1 MSTRTLRVLV
11 VDDHE
16 IVRRNICQLLVSQA
30 DIEVICEAANGQE
43 AVLRAREHRPD
54 LVLMDVTMPTM
65 NGLEPARI
73 IKQELPSIR
82 VLMVSQH
89 DSPQFMREAL
99 AVGASG
105 YIAKSAVGRD
115 LIPQLRNLQY
125 PNSTGKSGSW
135 IASYLSEGGA
145 RRAQN
150 SQVSNLEQLLEASH
164 DNILGGSDLRWSV
177 VLKAQSFVEIPG
189 TFVYPEVAC
198 TYLISFLKISS
209 P

>member
-16 IVRRNICQLLVSQA
+16 IVRRNICQLLVLEA
-30 DIEVICEAANGQE
+30 DIEIICEAANGQE

-54 LVLMDVTMPTM
+54 LVLMDVTMPIM
-65 NGLEPARI
+65 NGLEAARI
-73 IKQELPSIR
+73 IKQDLPWIR

-105 YIAKSAVGRD
+105 YITKSAVGRD

-125 PNSTGKSGSW
+125 PNSTGKSGS
-135 IASYLSEGGA
+135 
-145 RRAQN
+145 
-150 SQVSNLEQLLEASH
+150 
-164 DNILGGSDLRWSV
+164 
-177 VLKAQSFVEIPG
+177 
-189 TFVYPEVAC
+189 
-198 TYLISFLKISS
+198 
-209 P
+209 

>member
-30 DIEVICEAANGQE
+30 NIEVICEAANGQE

-65 NGLEPARI
+65 NSLEAARI

-89 DSPQFMREAL
+89 DSPPFMREAL

-105 YIAKSAVGRD
+105 YITKSAVGRD

-125 PNSTGKSGSW
+125 PNSTGKSRS
-135 IASYLSEGGA
+135 
-145 RRAQN
+145 
-150 SQVSNLEQLLEASH
+150 
-164 DNILGGSDLRWSV
+164 
-177 VLKAQSFVEIPG
+177 
-189 TFVYPEVAC
+189 
-198 TYLISFLKISS
+198 
-209 P
+209 

>member
-65 NGLEPARI
+65 NGLEHARI

-125 PNSTGKSGSW
+125 PNSTGKSGS
-135 IASYLSEGGA
+135 
-145 RRAQN
+145 
-150 SQVSNLEQLLEASH
+150 
-164 DNILGGSDLRWSV
+164 
-177 VLKAQSFVEIPG
+177 
-189 TFVYPEVAC
+189 
-198 TYLISFLKISS
+198 
-209 P
+209 